1 MSGQLS
7 EIQVFVKVVET
18 GSFSAAAQ
26 ALRLSPSAVS
36 KIVARIELRL
46 GLPLA
51 VRSTRK
57 FRLTAEGEDYVARGR
72 QILSEIE
79 SLESGVR
86 ESAGQ
91 IAGTLR
97 VSCNVPFGLHRV
109 APLIPAFLAAYPG
122 IALDFA
128 LSDTT
133 ADLIRDGV
141 DVAIRTGVMADST
154 IRARRLL
161 SSSRHVVASP
171 DYLARHG
178 TPETPHDLA
187 RHNCLTLC
195 FSRSYGKWPF
205 RITQDGIPIHLD
217 VAVRGNL
224 SLDNGEGLRDF
235 ARRGVGLARLSE
247 FHIGPDLRDGSLVP
261 VLGSFNPGD
270 TEPVWIIYP
279 DQSRV
284 AARIR
289 AFVDFMAERIGG
301 PIL

>member
-7 EIQVFVKVVET
+7 EIEVFVKVVET
-18 GSFSAAAQ
+18 GSFSAAAA

-36 KIVARIELRL
+36 KIVARIEQRL

-57 FRLTAEGEDYVARGR
+57 FRLTAEGEDFVARGR
-72 QILSEIE
+72 QILSDIE
-79 SLESGVR
+79 SMETGVR

-91 IAGTLR
+91 IAGSLK
-97 VSCNVPFGLHRV
+97 VSCNVPFGLHRIV
-109 APLIPAFLAAYPG
+109 PILPAFLEAYPDIG
-122 IALDFA
+122 LEFS
-128 LSDTT
+128 LTDTT

-154 IRARRLL
+154 IRARRLH
-161 SSSRHVVASP
+161 SSARHVVASP
-171 DYLARHG
+171 DYLARHE
-178 TPETPHDLA
+178 PLQAPQDLH
-187 RHNCLTLC
+187 RHNCLTLD
-195 FSRSYGKWPF
+195 FSRTYGKWPF
-205 RITQDGIPIHLD
+205 RIVQDGIPIHLE

-224 SLDNGEGLRDF
+224 SVDNGEGLREF

-247 FHIGPDLRDGSLVP
+247 FHIGADLRNGSLVA
-261 VLGSFNPGD
+261 VLEEFNPGD
-270 TEPVWIIYP
+270 REPVWIIYP

-289 AFVDFMAERIGG
+289 AFVDFVAARVG
-301 PIL
+301 PADL